1 MGRLKRSG
9 IRRAVPAA
17 HGRQVHLRNVLHNE
31 RREISSLRIFTEKDD
46 ADGVCI
52 EFKREPFQR
61 GLNRLRNLRAE
72 PVNYVSMKKFR
83 EGGRYR
89 PEDLPFIKRN
99 GYRDEREWRILL
111 TSSEPQRALFEIPF
125 KADWVHRIILNPWMT
140 EDQRDAARRALNPLI
155 HKPAYVTATFLTN
168 SAEWKKLGKALVR

>member
-1 MGRLKRSG
+1 
-9 IRRAVPAA
+9 
-17 HGRQVHLRNVLHNE
+17 
-31 RREISSLRIFTEKDD
+31 
-46 ADGVCI
+46 
-52 EFKREPFQR
+52 
-61 GLNRLRNLRAE
+61 
-72 PVNYVSMKKFR
+72 MKKFR

-140 EDQRDAARRALNPLI
+140 ESEREAARYALKPLI
-155 HKPAYVTATFLTN
+155 QKPARVTATFLTN
-168 SAEWKKLGKALVR
+168 SAQWKKLGKALVR